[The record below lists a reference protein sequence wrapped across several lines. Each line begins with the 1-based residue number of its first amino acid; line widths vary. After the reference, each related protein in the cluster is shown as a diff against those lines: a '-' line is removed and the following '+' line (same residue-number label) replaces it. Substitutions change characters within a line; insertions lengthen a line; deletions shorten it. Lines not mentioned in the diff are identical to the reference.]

1 MSRRQ
6 RIVASSPCW
15 EALTIHDGPIE
26 YGDLT
31 LPGCF
36 CWRNTP
42 CPWWQPMWHQN
53 KRSNTLLLKHG
64 FLLEGWFSRKDWWAH
79 SYTQEDLSID
89 PLIRLK
95 TTTRRINHTKSNTF
109 HQGFVWVVIHVL
121 LHQWLYIYIHN
132 HIHIYIYIIISLYIP
147 ILGWLNPVKLSV
159 WLLAPLVLV
168 WSWQGTGCPPNVH
181 CCWLICPY
189 V

>member
-1 MSRRQ
+1 MM
-6 RIVASSPCW
+6 
-15 EALTIHDGPIE
+15 
-26 YGDLT
+26 DL
-31 LPGCF
+31 LNMGILRYQVVF
-36 CWRNTP
+36 YWRNTP

-64 FLLEGWFSRKDWWAH
+64 FLLEGWFLR

-95 TTTRRINHTKSNTF
+95 TTTRQINHTKSNTF

-121 LHQWLYIYIHN
+121 LHQWLYIYTQSYT
-132 HIHIYIYIIISLYIP
+132 YIYISLYIP

-168 WSWQGTGCPPNVH
+168 WSWQGTGCPPNFH

>member
-15 EALTIHDGPIE
+15 EALTIHDGPMNMGILR
-26 YGDLT
+26 YQVV
-31 LPGCF
+31 F
-36 CWRNTP
+36 YWRNTP

-64 FLLEGWFSRKDWWAH
+64 FLLEGWFLR

-121 LHQWLYIYIHN
+121 LHQWLYIYIY
-132 HIHIYIYIIISLYIP
+132 IYTIIYIYIYIYIIVYP
-147 ILGWLNPVKLSV
+147 HFRMVK
-159 WLLAPLVLV
+159 P
-168 WSWQGTGCPPNVH
+168 C
-181 CCWLICPY
+181 
-189 V
+189 

>member
-109 HQGFVWVVIHVL
+109 HQGFVWVV
-121 LHQWLYIYIHN
+121 
-132 HIHIYIYIIISLYIP
+132 
-147 ILGWLNPVKLSV
+147 LNSMGKE
-159 WLLAPLVLV
+159 LVPQESRFQLRKNLRPQI
-168 WSWQGTGCPPNVH
+168 WYNQTGRSGRDWIEDANM
-181 CCWLICPY
+181 Y
-189 V
+189 GF